1 MLSLWHASRFTV
13 RSQSRSD
20 IFTLKLTRLSVLSLR
35 LRLSPSPLITSR
47 KIRRWAQNWAQSRKA
62 KNRMLCKLLVRKEGL
77 EPSRFYPP
85 DPKSGASA
93 NSATFAY
100 LESITCHATD
110 CAFSTVAGCL
120 RFLAPFQAWEA
131 VPQPLLCG
139 TRQVCSQLSESSQVP
154 GCTYRCQVVT
164 EACPAVAC
172 IVNASAPAAPRSV

>member
-1 MLSLWHASRFTV
+1 MLSLWHASRVTV

-110 CAFSTVAGCL
+110 CAFSTVAGACVFWHHFKPGRLCHSLCSAVLAKSAHSSLNRL
-120 RFLAPFQAWEA
+120 RYRGAHTVVRWSPKH
-131 VPQPLLCG
+131 VPRLL
-139 TRQVCSQLSESSQVP
+139 VL
-154 GCTYRCQVVT
+154 
-164 EACPAVAC
+164 
-172 IVNASAPAAPRSV
+172 